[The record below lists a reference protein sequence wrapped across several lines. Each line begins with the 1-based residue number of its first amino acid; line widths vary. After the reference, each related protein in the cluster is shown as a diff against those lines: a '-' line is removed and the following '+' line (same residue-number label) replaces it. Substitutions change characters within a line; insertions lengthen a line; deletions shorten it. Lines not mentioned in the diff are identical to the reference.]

1 MKRFACV
8 LVLLSIL
15 IDSSLAATYRVRR
28 EDSNVGFTIM
38 KWMVFKEEGRFKEY
52 HGTITYDRTSPRNTT
67 VDFTVKTASIDS
79 RNSDRDNVIRSKEF
93 LDASRFP
100 TLRFKSV
107 SAEPRGKDTLM
118 ITGDFT
124 LRDITKRLT
133 IPVRVSGVS
142 RVGDLGEVVGF
153 ETSFTVDRED
163 FGVAP
168 GMTMIGK
175 DVTIHMIIGAATAP
189 VASGQ

>member
-1 MKRFACV
+1 MKRLGSVLVFC
-8 LVLLSIL
+8 LVLLEASVAG
-15 IDSSLAATYRVRR
+15 SYRVRA
-28 EDSNVGFTIM
+28 EDSNVGFTVM
-38 KWMVFKEEGRFKEY
+38 KWVVFKEEGRFKDY
-52 HGTITYDRTSPRNTT
+52 HGLINYDRNAPRNTS

-79 RNSDRDNVIRSKEF
+79 RNSDRDNVIRGREF

-107 SAEPRGKDTLM
+107 SAEPHGSDTLM

-124 LRDITKRLT
+124 IRDVTKRIT
-133 IPVRVSGVS
+133 IPVRISGVS

-163 FGVAP
+163 YGVAT
-168 GMTMIGK
+168 GMSMLGK
-175 DVTIHMIIGAATAP
+175 DVTIHMIIGAATGSSS
-189 VASGQ
+189 ASR